1 MPPKVDIWMP
11 LYIGDYLGD
20 TAHLDAER
28 SGAYLHLLMHYWK
41 RGPLPDDIPATITIA
56 RLKGSDAP
64 SIAQALLKEFF
75 TKNGDGYWHQKRQDI
90 EIAKWQD
97 KSLKAQEKAKTA
109 AGARWGKDATS
120 IPPSSTL
127 STPQALHTQS
137 PSPTPSPTP
146 LSLTPPEPLEEKTKK
161 QKTSKPKPEKPV
173 DKRRLDFIED
183 LALHW
188 KGFAKTK
195 FVFDGADGTQ
205 TDLFLKA
212 WPDLTREQWRNCLRN
227 RRNSPGVIPTQR
239 IYLWI
244 SRLGEYLNSPL
255 NEYKQPVNGDGGLNA
270 GLLNGKGGHNLVLS
284 QGFDRE
290 EEYSGRTLE
299 NGDVQRS

>member
-41 RGPLPDDIPATITIA
+41 RGPLPDDIPAIITIA

-109 AGARWGKDATS
+109 AEARWGKDAPS
-120 IPPSSTL
+120 IPPSIAP
-127 STPQALHTQS
+127 STPQALHTLCPS
-137 PSPTPSPTP
+137 PSPSPSP
-146 LSLTPPEPLEEKTKK
+146 LSLTPPEPPEEKPKK
-161 QKTSKPKPEKPV
+161 QKTSAKSDIAKV
-173 DKRRLDFIED
+173 DSRFTLFRQDFE
-183 LALHW
+183 AV
-188 KGFAKTK
+188 FQKTNH
-195 FVFDGADGTQ
+195 VPAPWDGKEADN
-205 TDLFLKA
+205 LSRWLKK
-212 WPDLTREQWRNCLRN
+212 N
-227 RRNSPGVIPTQR
+227 PT
-239 IYLWI
+239 I
-244 SRLGEYLNSPL
+244 SRAQWEHILKNRFLS
-255 NEYKQPVNGDGGLNA
+255 PVNQSAELSKWLGNAISWLNNLADEWGKPLKQNGGNTNA
-270 GLLNGKGGHNLVLS
+270 EILNGKGGHNMVVS
-284 QGFDRE
+284 DNFDRE
-290 EEYSGRTLE
+290 KEYSQRTLPDGYIQG
-299 NGDVQRS
+299 N